1 MTASA
6 SQGFAVGLTL
16 MEAGRSSL
24 WAISWAMFDATRA
37 GLAKNVAYA
46 GALTECR
53 SVEEL
58 ASLQASAAQD
68 ALVGAIECASHMAE
82 ATGRFLDEAEA
93 AINETDAGF
102 GAGVA
107 SRSMISPA
115 C

>member
-6 SQGFAVGLTL
+6 SQSIAVGLTL
-16 MEAGRSSL
+16 MAATRSSL
-24 WAISWAMFDATRA
+24 WAIAWAVLDATRA

-46 GALTECR
+46 GALTDCR

-58 ASLQASAAQD
+58 ASLHVNAAQD
-68 ALVGAIECASHMAE
+68 TLEGAVECASHMAE
-82 ATGRFLDEAEA
+82 VTGRFLDEAEA

-107 SRSMISPA
+107 SR
-115 C
+115 

>member
-58 ASLQASAAQD
+58 ASLQATAAQD
-68 ALVGAIECASHMAE
+68 ALVR
-82 ATGRFLDEAEA
+82 GRRVR
-93 AINETDAGF
+93 ITHG
-102 GAGVA
+102 
-107 SRSMISPA
+107 RSDWALSG
-115 C
+115 